1 MVCNWLLLAG
11 DGRIPLDLR
20 HFRVAFVT
28 VWILSL
34 TSWSVSARQTPAPG
48 EGGWFV
54 AYDHLDSL
62 FERSLSGKFEFADGH
77 LRFRAMNRQLAWDVA
92 LEDVISIKTEDVT
105 NPLRVRVRSIVIESR
120 EGNRDVRRRI
130 APIDDQLQF
139 VPPIVLSAL
148 MKDRWR
154 QKLTVLSSRRQN

>member
-1 MVCNWLLLAG
+1 MV
-11 DGRIPLDLR
+11 LR
-20 HFRVAFVT
+20 HLRVAFVT

-34 TSWSVSARQTPAPG
+34 TTWSASARQIPAPG
-48 EGGWFV
+48 DEGWPV

-62 FERSLSGKFEFADGH
+62 FERSLSGKLEFTEGR
-77 LRFRAMNRQLAWDVA
+77 LRFRAMNRQLAWDVP
-92 LEDVISIKTEDVT
+92 LEDVISIKTEEVT

-139 VPPIVLSAL
+139 MPPVVLSAL
-148 MKDRWR
+148 MKERWR
-154 QKLTVLSSRRQN
+154 QKLTVLTSRRQN